1 MPNWSSQQQDIFA
14 WFANPRRNLVVRA
27 RAGTGKTTTIVEA
40 VKHIHDP
47 VDFAPKRI
55 LVAAF
60 NKRIAVELQA
70 KLEGTGADAL
80 TLHALGYKFVRGAW
94 GDVNVSNEVEDAR
107 IEAAANMD
115 KMPWETRLGLK
126 KLIGIAKG
134 AAPFAGPDT
143 LTDLCIAYGCDGDY
157 ADANWMGRVAY
168 KAMQLALVPDIQS
181 RISFDDMIY
190 LPVALHLTMPLYD
203 WAIVDEAQD
212 MNLSQLLLAQKA
224 CVPGGHIVVVG
235 DDRQAIYGFRGAD
248 SDALDR
254 LKVDLQAE
262 EMGLNTTYRCPQ
274 GVVALAK
281 TLVEDY
287 DAAPWAPEGGVTSCA
302 MNELVEQVQPGDVIL
317 SRANAP
323 LVALCL
329 MFIRNKR
336 SARIEGRDI
345 GKLLAS
351 RAKKMKATTVE
362 SFLLKL
368 ATWAQRSRRRAAASA
383 GGTQHTS
390 AINARFEQIDDIES
404 TLTALAEDAESIED
418 VYQRCEKLFVE
429 VGNSTDVIVLS
440 TVHKAKGLEWN
451 RVFLLT
457 QTLYCNGRR
466 MDDIEEKNIAYVA
479 MTRAKQQLFLVGG
492 ASHAATAARC

>member
-1 MPNWSSQQQDIFA
+1 MPTWSEQQQDIFA

-40 VKHIHDP
+40 VKHIHDD
-47 VDFAPKRI
+47 VDFSPKRI

-60 NKRIAVELQA
+60 NKRIAVELQT

-94 GDVNVSNEVEDAR
+94 GDVNVSNDVEDDR
-107 IEAAANMD
+107 IAAAAGGG
-115 KMPWETRLGLK
+115 KVQWEAKIGLK

-143 LTDLCIAYGCDGDY
+143 LTDLCVAYGCDGDY
-157 ADANWMGRVAY
+157 ADAGWMGRVAH
-168 KAMQLALVPDIQS
+168 KAMQLSLIPDLQS
-181 RISFDDMIY
+181 RISFDDMLY

-203 WAIVDEAQD
+203 WVIVDEAQD

-274 GVVALAK
+274 GVVALAN
-281 TLVEDY
+281 TLVPDY
-287 DAAPWAPEGGVTSCA
+287 TAAPWAPEGGVERCA
-302 MNELVEQVQPGDVIL
+302 VNELVEKVQPGDVIL

-336 SARIEGRDI
+336 GARIEGRDI
-345 GKLLAS
+345 GKLLSA
-351 RAKKMKATTVE
+351 RAKKLKASTVE
-362 SFLLKL
+362 QFLTNL
-368 ATWAQRSRRRAAASA
+368 AMWSQRSRRRAAAKGLTA
-383 GGTQHTS
+383 AAETR
-390 AINARFEQIDDIES
+390 IEQIGDIES
-404 TLTALAEDAESIED
+404 TLTALAEDAENIDE
-418 VYQRCEKLFVE
+418 VYQRCERLFDD
-429 VGNSTDVIVLS
+429 VGAADNMVVLS

-466 MDDIEEKNIAYVA
+466 AGDLEEANIHYVA

-492 ASHAATAARC
+492 K